1 MFVDR
6 QSIFSSLFSL
16 KFITHSGEI
25 RRFQA
30 ANIGKIRKTQTFFI
44 KKVFF
49 SSQKEAMI
57 HGFRGNNG
65 RSTATAAVT
74 SQRQKPARE
83 PEAQQHIVGRL
94 EVRNGIG
101 AKHERTDAV
110 VRHIVLDIVEA
121 VLHSGASH
129 LTAHQGFGAGT
140 PELLERHSLPF
151 A

>member
-49 SSQKEAMI
+49 QVKK
-57 HGFRGNNG
+57 
-65 RSTATAAVT
+65 
-74 SQRQKPARE
+74 KP
-83 PEAQQHIVGRL
+83 
-94 EVRNGIG
+94 
-101 AKHERTDAV
+101 
-110 VRHIVLDIVEA
+110 
-121 VLHSGASH
+121 
-129 LTAHQGFGAGT
+129 
-140 PELLERHSLPF
+140 
-151 A
+151 

>member
-49 SSQKEAMI
+49 SGQKEAMI
-57 HGFRGNNG
+57 HEFRGNIG

-74 SQRQKPARE
+74 SQ
-83 PEAQQHIVGRL
+83 
-94 EVRNGIG
+94 
-101 AKHERTDAV
+101 
-110 VRHIVLDIVEA
+110 
-121 VLHSGASH
+121 
-129 LTAHQGFGAGT
+129 
-140 PELLERHSLPF
+140 
-151 A
+151 

>member
-16 KFITHSGEI
+16 KLLILSVEI

-49 SSQKEAMI
+49 SGQKEAMS
-57 HGFRGNNG
+57 HGFRGNIG

-74 SQRQKPARE
+74 SK
-83 PEAQQHIVGRL
+83 
-94 EVRNGIG
+94 
-101 AKHERTDAV
+101 
-110 VRHIVLDIVEA
+110 
-121 VLHSGASH
+121 
-129 LTAHQGFGAGT
+129 
-140 PELLERHSLPF
+140 
-151 A
+151 